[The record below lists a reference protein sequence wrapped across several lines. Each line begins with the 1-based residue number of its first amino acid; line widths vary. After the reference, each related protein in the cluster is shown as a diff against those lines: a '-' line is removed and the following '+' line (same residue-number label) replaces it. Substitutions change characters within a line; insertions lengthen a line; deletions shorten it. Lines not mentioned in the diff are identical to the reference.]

1 MSFTITIQTSSSEKK
16 KVDKSLTDI
25 ASLTGTLRNDTSIID
40 PTFQI
45 AGDMSSYLTA
55 NYCTVPAF
63 GRSYFI
69 NNIRSV
75 RAGLFEIVCHVDVLS
90 SFKTQLRANSAIIH
104 KSERNWNL
112 YLNDGSL
119 KTYQDPII
127 YTKKFS
133 SGFPETEQYI
143 LGVAGS

>member
-1 MSFTITIQTSSSEKK
+1 MSFTITIQTSSSEKNR
-16 KVDKSLTDI
+16 VDKTLTDI
-25 ASLTGTLRNDTSIID
+25 AALTGTLRNDTSIID

-45 AGDMSSYLTA
+45 VGDMSAYLNA

-75 RAGLFEIVCHVDVLS
+75 RAGLFEIICHVDVLS

>member
-1 MSFTITIQTSSSEKK
+1 MAFTITIQTNSSEKNR
-16 KVDKSLTDI
+16 VDKTLTDI
-25 ASLTGTLRNDTSIID
+25 AALTGTLRNDTSIID

-45 AGDMSSYLTA
+45 VGDMSSYLTA
-55 NYCTVPAF
+55 NYCTVPTF

-127 YTKKFS
+127 YTKNFS